1 MPWKKSMKSLSE
13 YLRYPLLTLIT
24 YKEKLST
31 KSYPRKIINEN
42 WKIIFNNLCLKIL
55 FLSIYTLMAL
65 KIKTTG
71 TGTAFF
77 FQNI

>member
-1 MPWKKSMKSLSE
+1 MKFLSE

-24 YKEKLST
+24 YKEKST
-31 KSYPRKIINEN
+31 KNYPRKIINEN
-42 WKIIFNNLCLKIL
+42 WKIIFNNLYLKIL